1 MKSLYRDSVGIR
13 TQDPQL
19 RRLLLYPA
27 ELRSRHNKTL
37 YEWKAH
43 SELCCRG
50 DPTRTG
56 DRLVPNQER
65 YQLRYTPETAAKVAI
80 FLFSTKIF
88 LIFLI
93 PWLIYSAKE
102 PFLGDF
108 IVSAKRAVRLIWL
121 SVSCLFCL
129 FVC

>member
-1 MKSLYRDSVGIR
+1 MA
-13 TQDPQL
+13 
-19 RRLLLYPA
+19 LLFF
-27 ELRSRHNKTL
+27 RV
-37 YEWKAH
+37 
-43 SELCCRG
+43 CRG

-102 PFLGDF
+102 PILGDF